1 MTTPINAVPGASA
14 PTDSPASDPVRTASE
29 SPAETP
35 TVRQF
40 FRRNTFWIL
49 LGIVALGVVLLSA
62 ILRGGASGTSIPLA
76 ADSPAPDGAKAVIEV
91 LKNQGVT
98 VHVADTAAEADAALV
113 ENPGATL
120 AVFDSAGYLDS
131 DRLSEIVSEAGR
143 TVLIAPDFG
152 MLQAVAPS
160 VRLAGSPD
168 EDEDAADA
176 PAAACTVPA
185 AERAGSMA
193 SGLSFGIDDDTSIG
207 CFGNGPAD
215 APSYPLVVTNDGISI
230 VGPRAVFDN
239 EHIVQRGNAALALN
253 LLGETDTLVWYLP
266 TTADLEASGPPTL
279 QALTPDWLVPATS
292 LLAITALVAIFWRGR
307 RFGPLVV
314 EDLPVTVPSGETREG
329 RARLYQRSAA
339 RGRAVDALRIGATG
353 RIAARLKLPRSSA
366 VVEVADTAAATL
378 GRHPSEIRALLV
390 DAPPTSDRDVVAL
403 SDRLNDLERDIR
415 HATDPLG
422 RNS

>member
-1 MTTPINAVPGASA
+1 MTMPTSSSSSMAAPGAGA
-14 PTDSPASDPVRTASE
+14 DSPAQ
-29 SPAETP
+29 TP

-62 ILRGGASGTSIPLA
+62 VLRGGATGTSIPLA

-91 LKNQGVT
+91 LKKQGVT
-98 VHVADTAAEADAALV
+98 VHVADTASEADAVLA

-120 AVFDSAGYLDS
+120 AVFDDSGYLDD
-131 DRLSEIVSEAGR
+131 DRLAEIVSEAGR

-168 EDEDAADA
+168 ADDEAADTPDA
-176 PAAACTVPA
+176 SCTVPA

-207 CFGNGPAD
+207 CFGSGPAG
-215 APSYPLVVTNDGISI
+215 AESYPLVVTNDGISI

-253 LLGETDTLVWYLP
+253 LLGEADDLVWYLP
-266 TTADLEASGPPTL
+266 TRADLEANGPPTL

-292 LLAITALVAIFWRGR
+292 LLAITALVAVFWRGR

-314 EDLPVTVPSGETREG
+314 EDLPVTVPAGETREG
-329 RARLYQRSAA
+329 RARLYQRSSA
-339 RGRAVDALRIGATG
+339 RARAVDALRIGTTG
-353 RIAARLKLPRSSA
+353 RIAGRLKLPRSSP
-366 VVEVADTAAATL
+366 VVEVADAAASAL
-378 GRHPSEIRALLV
+378 GRHPSEIRAILV
-390 DAPPTSDRDVVAL
+390 DAVPTSDRDVVAL